1 MSATQTLAPQTP
13 VKADGKPK
21 KKKHAMG
28 LREKH
33 DALTGWAF
41 MAPFAILYILVFLI
55 PILVALWTSLFIEKV
70 PEGGGPLAQ
79 KEVVFSG
86 LENYYNVIFESNFW
100 HGILR
105 VLAYTVLQVPVMII
119 AALALALVLDSYL
132 VRRPTVFRIGYFLPF
147 AIPGLVGAIVWNYMY
162 SLGFSPL
169 VKGLEALGLDMTS
182 GRYPFLSVF
191 QDPHFIIGSMANMTT
206 WTFTGYNMLI
216 FLAALQAIPTDL
228 YEAARLD
235 GATGFQIVTKI
246 KIPMVRAAA
255 LLAVLLS
262 IVGTIQIFNEPQ
274 VMRTSATWMSNDY
287 TPMMMALST
296 MRENVTGMDVGN
308 GPAGAV
314 SVMMALVAGVLALV
328 YFMVD
333 RKIGGGND

>member
-1 MSATQTLAPQTP
+1 MSATATSPISPTKTD
-13 VKADGKPK
+13 VTK
-21 KKKHAMG
+21 KKKRRMG
-28 LREKH
+28 SREKH
-33 DALTGWAF
+33 DAVTGWIF
-41 MAPFAILYILVFLI
+41 MAPFGILYILVFLI
-55 PILVALWTSLFIEKV
+55 PIIVAVWSSLFIEKI
-70 PEGGGPLAQ
+70 PEGAGPLGQ
-79 KEVVFSG
+79 KETVFSA
-86 LENYYNVIFESNFW
+86 LENYKNVIFESNFW
-100 HGILR
+100 HGIMR
-105 VLAYTVLQVPVMII
+105 VLIYTCIQVPVMIV

-169 VKGLEALGLDMTS
+169 VNGLQALGIDMHS
-182 GRYPFLSVF
+182 KNYPFLSVF
-191 QDPHFIIGSMANMTT
+191 QDPSLIIGSMANMTT

-235 GATGFQIVTKI
+235 GASEFQIVTRI
-246 KIPMVRAAA
+246 KIPMVRAAS

-274 VMRTSATWMSNDY
+274 VMQTSATWMPNDY

-314 SVMMALVAGVLALV
+314 SVMMALVAGVLALI